1 MSVFHLPGAV
11 TVAAVLR
18 IDCYSIWVMYV
29 ECRPVLRC
37 CFGMP
42 EELDPMNSLFE
53 TTLLVMVMMVVYQL
67 CIFVVVV
74 AIFARVFAARRL
86 WSCCCCCGHGT
97 DCWIV
102 SAAAAVGRALP
113 HRVKRSQPDVGDVAV
128 IVVVVVVADCGP
140 VAGARSPPVYIVN
153 I

>member
-1 MSVFHLPGAV
+1 MLPSFES
-11 TVAAVLR
+11 TV
-18 IDCYSIWVMYV
+18 ISIWVMFV
-29 ECRPVLRC
+29 ECRLVLRC

-53 TTLLVMVMMVVYQL
+53 TTLLVMVVYQL

-102 SAAAAVGRALP
+102 SAAAAAVGRALP

-128 IVVVVVVADCGP
+128 IVVVAVADCGP

>member
-1 MSVFHLPGAV
+1 
-11 TVAAVLR
+11 
-18 IDCYSIWVMYV
+18 
-29 ECRPVLRC
+29 
-37 CFGMP
+37 MP

-67 CIFVVVV
+67 CIFVVVVV

-128 IVVVVVVADCGP
+128 IVVVADCGP